1 MLRFDV
7 LTLFP
12 EIFRSFLGESL
23 IRRARE
29 KQLLQIE
36 LTNFREFGLG
46 RHRQVDDE
54 PYGGG
59 PGMVLRVEPIAAA
72 IRESEAHH
80 RQAGRIVRKV
90 LLTPQ
95 GQPFVQAT
103 AREWSEDPK
112 VNLLICGRYEGFDER
127 IRSFVDKEVS
137 AGDFVCLGGEVVAML
152 LIEAVSRLI
161 PGMLGN
167 PESSTRESFSGTEL
181 EYPQYTRPPEFEGMA
196 VPEEL
201 LSGNHRQ
208 IEDWRQ
214 NQAHRRTRERR
225 PDLL

>member
-23 IRRARE
+23 MRRALE
-29 KQLLQIE
+29 NQLLEIE
-36 LTNFREFGLG
+36 LTDFREFGLG

-59 PGMVLRVEPIAAA
+59 PGMLLRVEPIVNA
-72 IRESEAHH
+72 IRSLEARH
-80 RQAGRIVRKV
+80 RQAGLKTRKV

-95 GQPFVQAT
+95 GQPFVQAK
-103 AREWSEDPK
+103 AREWSEDSTLK
-112 VNLLICGRYEGFDER
+112 MLICGRYEGFDER
-127 IRSFVDKEVS
+127 IRGFVDEEIS

-152 LIEAVSRLI
+152 VIETVSRLV
-161 PGMLGN
+161 PGILGN
-167 PESSTRESFSGTEL
+167 PESKNRESFSGTGL

-201 LSGNHRQ
+201 LSGNHQ
-208 IEDWRQ
+208 LIEDWRRA
-214 NQAHRRTRERR
+214 QADKRTRERR
-225 PDLL
+225 PDLC